1 LLDRRAVTTNYR
13 NWLGQGNADEPASI
27 IDCNEARH
35 VSSHS
40 DIQTNTETR
49 IRSSTAERLRTAFQ
63 NSIELDGTLAERLS
77 AYGSRA
83 ARFFRPTET
92 LSTNSS
98 QELRRMG
105 PRGAR
110 PAPGQS
116 MPPFV
121 LPDESGR
128 LVDLEALLANGPTA
142 IMFHRGH
149 WCPYCR
155 MSVDALVRSQEELKS
170 AGGQVVVITPERQEY
185 AKRFKSDWGVPFPI
199 LTDLDNG
206 YALALGLAVWL
217 TPDIQQ
223 LLADRD
229 LPAFMVMTVGCCQS
243 QPLSSSERTGSS
255 KPASSIP
262 ISVAVWTSRA
272 WYPPFVLRV
281 SVNGATNPRL

>member
-77 AYGSRA
+77 AYAVASREIFPAYGDAVDKLVSRIEENGA
-83 ARFFRPTET
+83 AR
-92 LSTNSS
+92 S
-98 QELRRMG
+98 
-105 PRGAR
+105 A

-229 LPAFMVMTVGCCQS
+229 LPAFHGNDGWMVPIPATFVGGADGLVKTRFIDPDFRRRMDVES
-243 QPLSSSERTGSS
+243 LVS
-255 KPASSIP
+255 
-262 ISVAVWTSRA
+262 
-272 WYPPFVLRV
+272 VLR
-281 SVNGATNPRL
+281 AAR

>member
-1 LLDRRAVTTNYR
+1 
-13 NWLGQGNADEPASI
+13 
-27 IDCNEARH
+27 

-77 AYGSRA
+77 AYAVASREIFPAYGDAVDKLVSRIEENGA
-83 ARFFRPTET
+83 AR
-92 LSTNSS
+92 S
-98 QELRRMG
+98 
-105 PRGAR
+105 A

-155 MSVDALVRSQEELKS
+155 ISINALARVHKDISRR
-170 AGGQVVVITPERQEY
+170 GGQIVAISPDRQQYAAVMKERAQ
-185 AKRFKSDWGVPFPI
+185 VPYPI
-199 LTDLDNG
+199 LTDIDNG
-206 YALALGLAVWL
+206 YALSLNLAIWVGEEM
-217 TPDIQQ
+217 QKVMAGQ
-223 LLADRD
+223 N
-229 LPAFMVMTVGCCQS
+229 LPAFQGNDAWM
-243 QPLSSSERTGSS
+243 
-255 KPASSIP
+255 IP
-262 ISVAVWTSRA
+262 IPATFVVGQDGKVKERFLDPDYRRRMAVDDLVKA
-272 WYPPFVLRV
+272 LFD
-281 SVNGATNPRL
+281 